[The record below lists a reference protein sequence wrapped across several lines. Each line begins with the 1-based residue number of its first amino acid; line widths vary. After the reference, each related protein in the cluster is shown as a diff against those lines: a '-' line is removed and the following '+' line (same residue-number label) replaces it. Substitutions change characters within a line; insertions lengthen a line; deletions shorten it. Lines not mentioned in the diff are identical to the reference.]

1 MKSDFLSGHK
11 VELLRSGKEYFDAL
25 VSLIENATS
34 TIHLQVYIFDL
45 DQTGKEVL
53 QAVLDAAMRGVK
65 IFMVVDGFGSMRFSD
80 ADVKQLRSAGV
91 LFRFFSPLP
100 FPGVLQPG
108 RRLHHKVLVVDDC
121 KALVGGIN
129 IADKYRGVFPE
140 IAWLDYAVLVEGPV
154 VGQIRDYC
162 LKLYFRKFHVPA
174 KFRLPASLPN
184 ALSKRGSSARMR
196 INDWFRGKN
205 QISSSYKK
213 QIRAAKT
220 EVFIMA
226 SYFLPTR
233 RLLKIILQAA
243 GKGVRVTL
251 VLGKYSDVVL
261 MKPAMRYLYNVL
273 LRNNV
278 EVYEYESSVLH
289 AKVCV
294 VDREWVSVGSH
305 NLNHLSEW
313 MSLEM
318 NVEVQDKAF
327 AKDVLLKISNDL
339 SSTAR
344 RVEKE
349 SGMDISGRRWHLWW
363 SYKIVSWSMR
373 LLYFLQG
380 RDKRR

>member
-1 MKSDFLSGHK
+1 
-11 VELLRSGKEYFDAL
+11 
-25 VSLIENATS
+25 
-34 TIHLQVYIFDL
+34 
-45 DQTGKEVL
+45 
-53 QAVLDAAMRGVK
+53 
-65 IFMVVDGFGSMRFSD
+65 
-80 ADVKQLRSAGV
+80 
-91 LFRFFSPLP
+91 
-100 FPGVLQPG
+100 
-108 RRLHHKVLVVDDC
+108 
-121 KALVGGIN
+121 VGGIN
-129 IADKYRGVFPE
+129 IADKYRGVFPG

-154 VGQIRDYC
+154 VEQIRDYC

-261 MKPAMRYLYNVL
+261 MKPAMLYLYNVL

-327 AKDVLLKISNDL
+327 AEELLLKISNDL

-349 SGMDISGRRWHLWW
+349 SGMDLSGRRWHLWW

>member
-1 MKSDFLSGHK
+1 MNRDFLSGHK
-11 VELLRSGKEYFDAL
+11 VELLRSGEEYFNRL
-25 VSLIENATS
+25 VALIENATS
-34 TIHLQVYIFDL
+34 TIHLQVYIFDV
-45 DQTGKEVL
+45 DQTGNTIL
-53 QAVLDAAMRGVK
+53 QALLAAALRGVK
-65 IFMVVDGFGSMRFSD
+65 IFMVVDGFGSILFGGENIKRLN
-80 ADVKQLRSAGV
+80 AAGGQ
-91 LFRFFSPLP
+91 FRFFSPLP
-100 FPGVLQPG
+100 FPGVFQPG

-174 KFRLPASLPN
+174 KFRLPESFPSV
-184 ALSKRGSSARMR
+184 LSKGDLSARMC

-213 QIRAAKT
+213 QIRAAT
-220 EVFIMA
+220 AEVFIMA

-233 RLLKIILQAA
+233 HLLKIILQASR
-243 GKGVRVTL
+243 KGVRVTL
-251 VLGKYSDVVL
+251 VLGKFSDVVL
-261 MKPAMRYLYNVL
+261 MKPAMRYLYSVL

-289 AKVCV
+289 AKLCV
-294 VDREWVSVGSH
+294 VDREWVSIGSH

-318 NVEVQDKAF
+318 NVEVEDRVF
-327 AKDVLLKISNDL
+327 AEEVLQKIKNDL
-339 SSTAR
+339 ASTTR
-344 RVEKE
+344 RIDREYGLE
-349 SGMDISGRRWHLWW
+349 IADRRWHLWC